1 MTRPRLVA
9 VEITTPTGA
18 ERGTEFIHERRPMNA
33 SHGSGAWPTAL
44 RQVWHISDGESI
56 RQEIE
61 TVLEEPLALHI
72 NGERLAILMRLPG
85 MEKELAAG
93 FCVSEGLVGSF
104 SDILIVH
111 HCGQGLP
118 SPGSETSEQE
128 GESRNRVEVTIRP
141 GALQPDARLDVVRL
155 VRAGCGAVDVDRA
168 DLALEPVKDGT
179 TVDLRTISGV
189 GSSMR
194 AGQHLHR
201 RVGGLHGAALF
212 DAGGGLVVVCEDV
225 GRHNAVDKAL
235 GYCLLRGISL
245 RGKLLLCSGRL
256 TYEMVTKT
264 IRLGIPLL
272 ASISAPT
279 TLSVQLAEQFNVT
292 LIGYLRGHRMTI
304 YSHPERI
311 RMPRPGV

>member
-1 MTRPRLVA
+1 MTLGLA
-9 VEITTPTGA
+9 ISNEA
-18 ERGTEFIHERRPMNA
+18 EPGVRFIHEGRSMDV
-33 SHGSGAWPTAL
+33 SYGAGDWPTAL
-44 RQVWHISDGESI
+44 RHVWHIRDGES
-56 RQEIE
+56 RQREIE
-61 TVLEEPLALHI
+61 TVLEEPLSLHI
-72 NGERLAILMRLPG
+72 NGERVAILMRLPG

-118 SPGSETSEQE
+118 SPGSETSEEE

-141 GALQPDARLDVVRL
+141 GALQADARLDMVRL
-155 VRAGCGAVDVDRA
+155 IRAGCGAVDVDRA

-179 TVDLRTISGV
+179 MVDLGTISGL
-189 GSSMR
+189 GSAMR
-194 AGQHLHR
+194 AGQRLHQ
-201 RVGGLHGAALF
+201 RVGGVHGAALF

-264 IRLGIPLL
+264 IHLGIPLL

-279 TLSVQLAEQFNVT
+279 TLAVQLAERFNVT

-311 RMPRPGV
+311 RKPCPGA

>member
-1 MTRPRLVA
+1 MDVSY
-9 VEITTPTGA
+9 GA
-18 ERGTEFIHERRPMNA
+18 
-33 SHGSGAWPTAL
+33 GAWPTAL
-44 RQVWHISDGESI
+44 RRVWYIRDGES
-56 RQEIE
+56 RQREIE
-61 TVLEEPLALHI
+61 TVLEEPLSLDI
-72 NGERLAILMRLPG
+72 NGERVAILMRLPG

-118 SPGSETSEQE
+118 SPGSETSEEE

-141 GALQPDARLDVVRL
+141 GALRPEARLDVVRL
-155 VRAGCGAVDVDRA
+155 IRAGCGAVDVDRA
-168 DLALEPVKDGT
+168 DLALEPVKDDT
-179 TVDLRTISGV
+179 MVDLGTISGLA
-189 GSSMR
+189 SSMR
-194 AGQHLHR
+194 AGQRLHQR
-201 RVGGLHGAALF
+201 AGGVHGAALF

-264 IRLGIPLL
+264 VRLGIPLL
-272 ASISAPT
+272 ASMSAPT
-279 TLSVQLAEQFNVT
+279 TLSVQLAERFNVT

-311 RMPRPGV
+311 RMPCPEV